1 MVAALSGVKPPW
13 DLSLDRTTWQPF
25 PVAGP
30 RLPWINFLVLAI
42 VHDGVAYPILWTL
55 LPKKGNSSVAERLPL
70 LEGFLAR
77 FGPGVVR
84 SLAMDRE
91 FGAKAWLE
99 WLQARGISFRVRA
112 CASSTG

>member
-1 MVAALSGVKPPW
+1 LGGDGALAPVVAALSGVKPPW

-55 LPKKGNSSVAERLPL
+55 LPKKAI
-70 LEGFLAR
+70 AR
-77 FGPGVVR
+77 WPNASQGSFFAFYKVL
-84 SLAMDRE
+84 SL
-91 FGAKAWLE
+91 
-99 WLQARGISFRVRA
+99 RG
-112 CASSTG
+112 